1 MNNAMLGTL
10 MLLGV
15 SVLVRVIPS
24 IVRLPF
30 DNRRQQ
36 TLRQLL
42 PIAVFVNLVAY
53 CFLSEVKT
61 HPAEAVA
68 AFALLLGMITFLPRV
83 GVLLS
88 VVLSSTVY
96 FLMLHFGAGA
106 HLIASI

>member
-10 MLLGV
+10 LLLGV

-68 AFALLLGMITFLPRV
+68 AETTQEG
-83 GVLLS
+83 
-88 VVLSSTVY
+88 
-96 FLMLHFGAGA
+96 
-106 HLIASI
+106 